1 MASRASNKE
10 FDLEELSRVA
20 IEAAE
25 SASTALLARFRP
37 PAGSPLEL
45 NYKGPGDVVT
55 DADLAAD
62 RAIAQVL
69 ESRGAPGNVLS
80 EESSIDKGDGRLTWL
95 IDPLC
100 GTLPFSSGLP
110 HWGVNVAL
118 SVGDVLEI
126 GVVALPTSNE
136 ILSAVRSQG
145 AYVNGVRL
153 AAQEPPGDPRNI
165 AISFDADGRR
175 LTPAK
180 RALSEVFERLYGFAS
195 AVYPLGQLLQGRL
208 HGSVFNDLNVHTAA
222 SVVIARELGVRV
234 TDEYGN
240 DAVWESNTTSK
251 YLVFAWPRT
260 HGAMMDALRSLGTES
275 DD

>member
-1 MASRASNKE
+1 MGNSDPREE
-10 FDLEELSRVA
+10 FDLTELSSVA

-25 SASTALLARFRP
+25 SASAALLARFRP
-37 PAGSPLEL
+37 PAGAPLEL

-80 EESSIDKGDGRLTWL
+80 EESSIDKGDTRLTWL

-118 SVGDVLEI
+118 RIGDELEI

-136 ILSAVRSQG
+136 ILSAVRGQG

-153 AAQEPPGDPRNI
+153 NSQEPPGDPRNT
-165 AISFDADGRR
+165 AVSFDADGRR

-180 RALSEVFERLYGFAS
+180 RALSEVFERLYSFAS
-195 AVYPLGQLLQGRL
+195 AAYPMGQLLQGRL
-208 HGSVFNDLNVHTAA
+208 HGAVFNELNVHTAA

-234 TDEYGN
+234 TDENGN
-240 DAVWESNTTSK
+240 DAVWASNTSAK

-260 HGAMMDALRSLGTES
+260 HEAMMEALRSLPAEPGG
-275 DD
+275 

>member
-1 MASRASNKE
+1 
-10 FDLEELSRVA
+10 
-20 IEAAE
+20 
-25 SASTALLARFRP
+25 
-37 PAGSPLEL
+37 LEL

-62 RAIAQVL
+62 RAIAEVL
-69 ESRGAPGNVLS
+69 ESRGAPGNLLS
-80 EESSIDKGDGRLTWL
+80 EESSIDKGDNRLTWL

-118 SVGDVLEI
+118 SIGDELEI
-126 GVVALPTSNE
+126 GVVAMPPGNE
-136 ILSAVRSQG
+136 LLSAVRGQG

-153 AAQEPPGDPRNI
+153 ESNEPPGDPRNI

-180 RALSEVFERLYGFAS
+180 RALSEVFERLYSFAS
-195 AVYPLGQLLQGRL
+195 AAYPLGQLLQGRL
-208 HGSVFNDLNVHTAA
+208 HGAVFNELNVHTAA
-222 SVVIARELGVRV
+222 AVVIARELGVRV
-234 TDEYGN
+234 TDENGN
-240 DAVWESNTTSK
+240 EAVWASDTPSK

-260 HGAMMDALRSLGTES
+260 HEALMDAMRSLPTGIG
-275 DD
+275 D

>member
-1 MASRASNKE
+1 MASRTSSEE
-10 FDLEELSRVA
+10 FDLGELLSVA

-25 SASTALLARFRP
+25 SASAALLARFRP
-37 PAGSPLEL
+37 PVDQPLEL

-69 ESRGAPGNVLS
+69 ELRGAPGNVLS
-80 EESSIDKGDGRLTWL
+80 EESIIDKGDTRSTWL

-118 SVGDVLEI
+118 SIGDELEI
-126 GVVALPTSNE
+126 GVVALPTGKE
-136 ILSAVRSQG
+136 ILSAVRGQS

-153 AAQEPPGDPRNI
+153 ESQEPPGAPRNI
-165 AISFDADGRR
+165 AISFDADGRS

-195 AVYPLGQLLQGRL
+195 AAYPLGHLLQGRL
-208 HGSVFNDLNVHTAA
+208 HGAVFNDLNVHTAA

-234 TDEYGN
+234 TDENGN
-240 DAVWESNTTSK
+240 DAVWASDSDSK

-260 HGAMMDALRSLGTES
+260 HEALMDALRSLPT
-275 DD
+275 

>member
-1 MASRASNKE
+1 M
-10 FDLEELSRVA
+10 
-20 IEAAE
+20 
-25 SASTALLARFRP
+25 
-37 PAGSPLEL
+37 
-45 NYKGPGDVVT
+45 
-55 DADLAAD
+55 
-62 RAIAQVL
+62 
-69 ESRGAPGNVLS
+69 
-80 EESSIDKGDGRLTWL
+80 
-95 IDPLC
+95 
-100 GTLPFSSGLP
+100 
-110 HWGVNVAL
+110 
-118 SVGDVLEI
+118 
-126 GVVALPTSNE
+126 ALPTSNE

-165 AISFDADGRR
+165 AISFDADGR
-175 LTPAK
+175 PAK
-180 RALSEVFERLYGFAS
+180 RVLSEVFERLYGFAS

-208 HGSVFNDLNVHTAA
+208 HGSVFNELNVHTAA

-260 HGAMMDALRSLGTES
+260 HGAVMDALRSLGTES